1 MKDEA
6 LAASLFPP
14 AHKRQHS
21 RTISQ
26 SHSLSRQQSPALD
39 LTPAATSTGIITVHT
54 TLTAFA
60 EAPRKPKE
68 YINVAQRK
76 EMRKHGA
83 LRDSSYWNQLLIAAR
98 KSRGPY
104 FCPSTRSYHVDRHS
118 NLYWSGFS
126 EVDPIAAELE
136 QAKEESVEQVI
147 AGEANS
153 GTESKLSTTVENSTT
168 GEDASVSSGIAPVD
182 GPVAT
187 ASTPSEVKE
196 ESSAS
201 NIGNPGGMTVTDT
214 GANSAT
220 NNNINGS
227 GQGDLISPTLNPAL
241 VNRNLARNP
250 LTSPGQPGAV
260 FPNQMVGQ
268 GLHLQ
273 QAGIN
278 PAHNLGQ
285 MPQNMMA
292 GGFISPSSLMQPI
305 PQMQQ
310 LPGQMN
316 MGMNPAF
323 ANMSQLHPQMMQQN
337 HLQQPLQQQQLLQ
350 QQMFQQQQQQQQ
362 FLQQQQ
368 YQQQQQQQ
376 QQMFSP
382 PTEFPNPPRPK
393 GRPRQSKNAQVQ
405 LGSPTP
411 SHNRTPSVTWA
422 DQQQQ

>member
-14 AHKRQHS
+14 AHRRQHS

-39 LTPAATSTGIITVHT
+39 LPAPTTIGTITVHT
-54 TLTAFA
+54 NTIAFA
-60 EAPRKPKE
+60 EVPRKPKE

-104 FCPSTRSYHVDRHS
+104 FCPSTRSYQVDRHS
-118 NLYWSGFS
+118 NLYWSGYS
-126 EVDPIAAELE
+126 EADPIVELE
-136 QAKEESVEQVI
+136 QAKEESGEQTT
-147 AGEANS
+147 AGDAINS
-153 GTESKLSTTVENSTT
+153 GTDLKLSTIIENSTP
-168 GEDASVSSGIAPVD
+168 GETEASASNGTTSDVP
-182 GPVAT
+182 AT
-187 ASTPSEVKE
+187 STPSEVKE
-196 ESSAS
+196 ESS
-201 NIGNPGGMTVTDT
+201 NIGSNPNGTTVTN
-214 GANSAT
+214 ANNAT
-220 NNNINGS
+220 SVNGS
-227 GQGDLISPTLNPAL
+227 QSDLISPTLNPAA
-241 VNRNLARNP
+241 NRTNLARNP
-250 LTSPGQPGAV
+250 LTSPGQPGT
-260 FPNQMVGQ
+260 FPNQIVGQ

-273 QAGIN
+273 QQAGN
-278 PAHNLGQ
+278 PHNLGQ
-285 MPQNMMA
+285 IPQNMMA

-310 LPGQMN
+310 QLPGQMSV
-316 MGMNPAF
+316 GMNPAF
-323 ANMSQLHPQMMQQN
+323 ANMPQLHPQVMQN

-350 QQMFQQQQQQQQ
+350 QQMFQQQQQQQ
-362 FLQQQQ
+362 FMQQQQ
-368 YQQQQQQQ
+368 YQQQQQQ
-376 QQMFSP
+376 MFSP
-382 PTEFPNPPRPK
+382 PAEFPNPPRPK